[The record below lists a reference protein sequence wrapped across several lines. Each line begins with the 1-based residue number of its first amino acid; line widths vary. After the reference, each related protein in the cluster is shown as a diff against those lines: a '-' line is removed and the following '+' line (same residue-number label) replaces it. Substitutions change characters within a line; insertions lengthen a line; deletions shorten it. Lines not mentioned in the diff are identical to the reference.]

1 MGGSREA
8 NTRVETYIK
17 MASLQAY
24 FGRAMDVIACLT
36 YGSGFSGARLVLLNA
51 MRSKA

>member
-17 MASLQAY
+17 TASLQAY

>member
-17 MASLQAY
+17 SASSQAY
-24 FGRAMDVIACLT
+24 FDRAMEAIARLT